1 MNTRHVQSFLM
12 VSTAFFAMNLP
23 VRSADASTLA
33 AAVSHTTRLESVGV
47 GGEPAAPDT
56 PAADERKLRARR

>member
-12 VSTAFFAMNLP
+12 VSAAFFAMNLP
-23 VRSADASTLA
+23 VRPAEAGPLA

-47 GGEPAAPDT
+47 GGESAASET
-56 PAADERKLRARR
+56 PAADEHKLRARR